1 MNIYDILPEGQQ
13 NAISRRELMTLT
25 GLSDRALRLKI
36 AAERRSGALIL
47 SSVEQGSSGYFKPE
61 PGNAG
66 ELRRFIASMSH
77 RGRETFAVLKAAKAA
92 LAEIESNSEGG
103 SNNAGTQ
110 QSIF

>member
-1 MNIYDILPEGQQ
+1 MRIYDILPEGQQ
-13 NAISRRELMTLT
+13 NAISRRELMALT

-36 AAERRSGALIL
+36 ADERRSGALIL
-47 SSVEQGSSGYFKPE
+47 SSVEQGNSGYFRPE

-92 LAEIESNSEGG
+92 LAEIEATVEGG
-103 SNNAGTQ
+103 AGNGGE
-110 QSIF
+110 